1 VVTRVKREELK
12 QLWNM
17 SSPELETQL
26 SELKEE
32 LFNLRFQMAAGQ
44 LENPMRIREIRKN
57 IARVKTRIRQRE
69 LNIS

>member
-1 VVTRVKREELK
+1 MVSRMKREEKK
-12 QLWNM
+12 QLWNL
-17 SSPELETQL
+17 SNEELQAKL

-57 IARVKTRIRQRE
+57 IARVQTRIRQRE
-69 LNIS
+69 LNIG

>member
-1 VVTRVKREELK
+1 MVTRVKREELK